1 MNKYLV
7 SFAHNRVVVWSILLC
22 FSGGAAVLA
31 GWAYLRWQQ
40 KQRLVM
46 LQTEAERS
54 SVEIRSS
61 TLNSNLM
68 GSITLLGLIDD
79 DIKQDASNGLLSQDA
94 HILGTLQTV
103 GNAFDAEG
111 VFVVGEDGIVKTS
124 WDRANKPST
133 GLNVSFRPYY
143 KMAIKGKSSIY
154 AAVSMARGDRSLY
167 FTVPVFSERAMASV
181 GAGAVVARTNLA
193 RVDAL
198 LKDRFDVALL
208 LSPQGV
214 VFAGNQQRLIGMIDT
229 APDPQCLE
237 AIRALKQFG
246 AMFDKSTP
254 EALPFDSRN
263 GQTQWGLKQY
273 AVASSPVNWND
284 PSGDWKLILM
294 EDLDRSIPLESLLW
308 KAAGAAFA
316 ALLLGLMVLGI
327 LRSHVR
333 QLLAS
338 QQLQEFARVQE
349 ASALS
354 KTRLAAATVRLQRAG
369 DLPTLMKVF
378 LDEAHSIF
386 GALQGVV
393 YLVDLGQS
401 EVLRLAGSYACG
413 EPPAQTLALGEG
425 LLGQC
430 AHERRLR
437 IISTSPD
444 GFAMIRSGLGE
455 TRPACVLLTP
465 ILLGEALL
473 GVVEIAMLHT
483 PSPTEQTALEELVGL
498 LSMNIEIIHR
508 SAPACSA
515 NPTESQA

>member
-22 FSGGAAVLA
+22 FSGGAALLA
-31 GWAYLRWQQ
+31 GWTDLRWQQ
-40 KQRLVM
+40 EQRLLM
-46 LQTEAERS
+46 LQTEAERT

-68 GSITLLGLIDD
+68 GSVTLLGLIDD
-79 DIKQDASNGLLSQDA
+79 DIKQETRNGLLSKGA
-94 HILGTLQTV
+94 HIFGTLQIV

-111 VFVVGEDGIVKTS
+111 VFVVGKDGIVKTS

-133 GLNVSFRPYY
+133 GLDVSFRPYY

-167 FTVPVFSERAMASV
+167 FTVPVFSERAVASV
-181 GAGAVVARTNLA
+181 GAGAVVARTSLA

-198 LKDRFDVALL
+198 LKGRFDVALL

-229 APDPQCLE
+229 APDAQRLE

-254 EALPFDSRN
+254 EALPFDTRY
-263 GQTQWGLKQY
+263 GLTQWGHSKF

-294 EDLDRSIPLESLLW
+294 EDLNGSIPLENILR

-316 ALLLGLMVLGI
+316 ALFLGLLMLGI

-333 QLLAS
+333 QMLAS

-349 ASALS
+349 ASASS
-354 KTRLAAATVRLQRAG
+354 KTRIAAATVRLQRAG
-369 DLPTLMKVF
+369 DLPVLMKVF

-393 YLVDLGQS
+393 YLVAQDQND
-401 EVLRLAGSYACG
+401 VLRLAGSYACG
-413 EPPAQTLALGEG
+413 EPPAHTLALGEG

-437 IISTSPD
+437 IISTSPE

-455 TRPACVLLTP
+455 TRPACVLLAP

-473 GVVEIAMLHT
+473 GVVEVATLHT
-483 PSPTEQTALEELVGL
+483 PSPAEQTALEELVGL
-498 LSMNIEIIHR
+498 LAMNIEIIHR
-508 SAPACSA
+508 SVPAHPA
-515 NPTESQA
+515 NPTEPQA

>member
-1 MNKYLV
+1 VL
-7 SFAHNRVVVWSILLC
+7 
-22 FSGGAAVLA
+22 FSVGAALLA
-31 GWAYLRWQQ
+31 GLVDLRWQQ
-40 KQRLVM
+40 QQRLVL

-68 GSITLLGLIDD
+68 GSVTLLGLIDD
-79 DIKQDASNGLLSQDA
+79 DIKQEASNGLLSQDA
-94 HILGTLQTV
+94 NIHGMLQTV

-143 KMAIKGKSSIY
+143 KMAIQGKSSIY

-167 FTVPVFSERAMASV
+167 FTVPVFSERAVASV
-181 GAGAVVARTNLA
+181 GAGAVVARTSLA
-193 RVDAL
+193 RVDTL
-198 LKDRFDVALL
+198 LKSRFDVALL

-214 VFAGNQQRLIGMIDT
+214 VFAGNQDRLIGMIDT
-229 APDPQCLE
+229 VPDAQRLE

-254 EALPFDSRN
+254 EALPFATRY
-263 GQTQWGLKQY
+263 GLTQWGQIKY

-284 PSGDWKLILM
+284 PSGDWKLVLM
-294 EDLDRSIPLESLLW
+294 EDLDRSIPLENTLW
-308 KAAGAAFA
+308 KAAAAGIA
-316 ALLLGLMVLGI
+316 ALSVGLLLLGAV
-327 LRSHVR
+327 RSYVV
-333 QLLAS
+333 QMQAG

-354 KTRLAAATVRLQRAG
+354 KTRIAAATVRLQRAG
-369 DLPTLMKVF
+369 SLPVLTNVF
-378 LDEAHSIF
+378 LDEAHRIF

-393 YLVDLGQS
+393 YLVADGQND
-401 EVLRLAGSYACG
+401 VLRLAGSYACG
-413 EPPAQTLALGEG
+413 DLPAQTLALGEG

-430 AHERRLR
+430 AQERRLR
-437 IISTSPD
+437 TLATSPE

-455 TRPACVLLTP
+455 TRPACVLLAP
-465 ILLGEALL
+465 IVLGEALL

-483 PSPTEQTALEELVGL
+483 PTPTEQTTLEEMVGL
-498 LSMNIEIIHR
+498 LAMNIEIIHR
-508 SAPACSA
+508 SVPVHPS
-515 NPTESQA
+515 NPTESLA